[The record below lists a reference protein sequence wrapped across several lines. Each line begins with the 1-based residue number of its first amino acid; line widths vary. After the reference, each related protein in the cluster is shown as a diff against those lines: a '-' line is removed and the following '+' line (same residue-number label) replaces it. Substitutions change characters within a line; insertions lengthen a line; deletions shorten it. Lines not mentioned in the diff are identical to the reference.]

1 MASSLYACCPP
12 LPTPERGFPL
22 NISVDPTDPNRIAYP
37 SGNNIILRSLRDAA
51 DVFMYVG
58 HAGRRVQAVA
68 ISPNGQWVASG
79 DISGALMVWGAKGD
93 HPHKGEFRLWSGE
106 IRGISWSPDSQRI
119 AACGSGREVSA
130 VCIMWDT
137 GNKASPEIGDMSG
150 HQKAV
155 NTIAFRPAR
164 PLRIATGSEDMCVNF
179 YEGPPFKFKMS
190 HTGKHS
196 NFVQG
201 TAFTPSGH
209 LLLTCGSDGLVNAY
223 EGSTADFRYA
233 FPKIPCTA
241 FSLVCPD
248 DDTVVVAY
256 ADKHVRC
263 FHLGQEAATLTW
275 DVEVGKNLGDQQV
288 GVAAAGKDAVITTCL
303 DGRLMRWSVSDGQLI
318 EAIVGSSGKRSS
330 VIWTSTDSTV
340 HEWKLE
346 NHEVLC
352 IARGIRPS
360 AGVLYHNGS
369 SGWPVMVDKA
379 GTVLQ
384 GMARLGQIP
393 DASQLLGFSEGSPI
407 LFSAK
412 GCRLETADGKWT
424 VQLPRDPLALAVG
437 EDLRCFVAAYEASTS
452 SLHEQTTERV
462 VHVYNSAGEQVRAIK
477 SIHKADVCLL
487 RFSRDKKH
495 LAVGAVDGSV
505 SVISTTDWATM
516 PSTQHWTFH
525 TSRIMSCDW
534 LAAGSRLVTA
544 GLDKTVCIFDLATAN
559 LVTRIFDCHKD
570 GVTCVRW
577 LDDGTLATGGG
588 DGFIRLWKI

>member
-51 DVFMYVG
+51 DVVSSFASPITTLCLGPFLRFLLPSQFMYVG

-318 EAIVGSSGKRSS
+318 EAIVGSSGKVCSLAINPQRSS

-384 GMARLGQIP
+384 GMARLGQV
-393 DASQLLGFSEGSPI
+393 SMRGGL
-407 LFSAK
+407 
-412 GCRLETADGKWT
+412 
-424 VQLPRDPLALAVG
+424 
-437 EDLRCFVAAYEASTS
+437 
-452 SLHEQTTERV
+452 
-462 VHVYNSAGEQVRAIK
+462 
-477 SIHKADVCLL
+477 SIQ
-487 RFSRDKKH
+487 RSY
-495 LAVGAVDGSV
+495 S
-505 SVISTTDWATM
+505 
-516 PSTQHWTFH
+516 
-525 TSRIMSCDW
+525 
-534 LAAGSRLVTA
+534 
-544 GLDKTVCIFDLATAN
+544 
-559 LVTRIFDCHKD
+559 
-570 GVTCVRW
+570 
-577 LDDGTLATGGG
+577 
-588 DGFIRLWKI
+588 